1 MGRSVMMSMK
11 LETSAPMSPRKFVTR
26 NLQLLPIMLMIK
38 GVPLFRIKSAWIQ
51 PGKCFDKHLGTHPK
65 EITVTECKIEY
76 NCPEPKPKPGYGNN
90 SDHEMDSLVDE
101 IY

>member
-1 MGRSVMMSMK
+1 MTNYVDDKRCSSVPDQKCMH
-11 LETSAPMSPRKFVTR
+11 TTR
-26 NLQLLPIMLMIK
+26 QE
-38 GVPLFRIKSAWIQ
+38 
-51 PGKCFDKHLGTHPK
+51 CFDKHLGTHPR